1 MKKLL
6 LLLLLTPL
14 ANYSQIATTNSAPF
28 NSEEFLVTNILLDNS
43 VNSSNFS
50 AIGLSDGIG
59 YFDGFNANIGF
70 EEGIILST
78 GGLSFVTDG
87 LFNGSGVSGDD
98 DLEAALSTVGMA
110 GYSVNNV
117 TVLEFD
123 FIANSENI
131 EFNYVFGSMEYT
143 SYTCSQFNDI
153 FGFFLS
159 GPGIAGPYTNNA
171 VNIALVP
178 DPEGAV
184 DYNDWLANN
193 TGLYTNTPVAINTI
207 NNGEMTNDPNCNSI
221 DPNFEDYNIFWYDND
236 YGDIEGVNQP
246 PDPEFTVEGLTGF
259 TTPLKAVYNGLTCGE
274 TYHIKLAIADCADGI
289 LNSAVFLEKNS
300 FFSHTP
306 ITINTISG
314 INSEFSDTVIV
325 EGCESTEIEFSV
337 FGNGETDI
345 LLEVN
350 TAMGSA
356 EYGID
361 YEINYEDGS
370 SLDQCINNSGE
381 QSSCIIIPAT
391 YGIGSVSV
399 YLTGS
404 DDFLNEGT
412 ENIILNI
419 NAIDGVCE
427 PSLFNSEMVFSLSD
441 FSILEEA
448 GYNCNNIGITNI
460 GYLKTLLRKIDLFG
474 RETINNKGLQLHI
487 YDDGSVEQ
495 KYLIK

>member
-1 MKKLL
+1 MNKLL

-14 ANYSQIATTNSAPF
+14 ANYSQIATTNNAPF
-28 NSEEFLVTNILLDNS
+28 NSEEFLVTNILLDSS
-43 VNSSNFS
+43 VSSSNFS

-87 LFNGSGVSGDD
+87 FGSGSGVSGDD
-98 DLEAALSTVGMA
+98 DLEGALSAVGMP
-110 GYSVNNV
+110 GFSVNNV

-123 FIANSENI
+123 FVANSENI
-131 EFNYVFGSMEYT
+131 KFNYVFGSMEYS

-184 DYNDWLANN
+184 DYEDWLANN

-207 NNGEMTNDPNCNSI
+207 NDGEMTDDPDCNSI
-221 DPNFEDYNIFWYDND
+221 DPSFEDYNIFWYDND
-236 YGDIEGVNQP
+236 YGVVEGVNQP
-246 PDPEFTVEGLTGF
+246 PSPEFTVAGVTGF
-259 TTPLKAVYNGLTCGE
+259 TAPLTAVYNGLICGE
-274 TYHIKLAIADCADGI
+274 TYHIKLAIADCLDSA

-314 INSEFSDTVIV
+314 INNVFSDTLIV
-325 EGCESTEIEFSV
+325 EGCGGTEIQFSV
-337 FGNGETDI
+337 FGNGDYDI
-345 LLEVN
+345 VLEVN

-356 EYGID
+356 EYGVD

-381 QSSCIIIPAT
+381 LSNCITIPAT
-391 YGIGSVSV
+391 SGVGEVSI
-399 YLTGS
+399 YLTGVA
-404 DDFLNEGT
+404 DLLNEGS
-412 ENIILNI
+412 ENIVLNI

-427 PSLFNSEMVFSLSD
+427 PSLFNAEMVFSLSD

-448 GYNCNNIGITNI
+448 GYNCNNIGITNTSCF
-460 GYLKTLLRKIDLFG
+460 KQLLGTIDLFG
-474 RETINNKGLQLHI
+474 REATNKGFQLHI
-487 YDDGSVEQ
+487 YDDGSVEK
-495 KYLIK
+495 KYLIQ